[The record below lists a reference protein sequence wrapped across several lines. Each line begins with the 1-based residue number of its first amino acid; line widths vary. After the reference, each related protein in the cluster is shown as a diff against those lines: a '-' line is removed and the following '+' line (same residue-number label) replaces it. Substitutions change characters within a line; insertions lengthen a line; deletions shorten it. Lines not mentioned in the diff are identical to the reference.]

1 MKQTP
6 KLEWNDL
13 NYLIDKL
20 NKLFEEITTVSRP
33 TAQKAEE
40 GSFSPPIDIYETED
54 ELVIAAELP
63 GVSDEDISITVKD
76 NILTMEGERRF
87 EKNIQEER
95 YRRIERIY
103 GPFKKA
109 FSLADN
115 IDAEQVEAQLQDG
128 VLYIHLP
135 KKAVSPNKEIE
146 IEIKD

>member
-20 NKLFEEITTVSRP
+20 NKLFEEITTVGRP

-76 NILTMEGERRF
+76 NILTMEGERKF

>member
-6 KLEWNDL
+6 KPEWNDL
-13 NYLIDKL
+13 NYLIDKV
-20 NKLFEEITTVSRP
+20 NKLFEEITTVGRT
-33 TAQKAEE
+33 TAQKVEE
-40 GSFSPPIDIYETED
+40 GSFSPPMDIYETEN
-54 ELVIAAELP
+54 ELVIAAEVP

-76 NILTMEGERRF
+76 NILTVEGERRF

-103 GPFKKA
+103 GPFKKS
-109 FSLADN
+109 FTLSDN
-115 IDAEQVEAQLQDG
+115 INAEQVMAQLQDG

-135 KKAVSPNKEIE
+135 KKSVPSNKEIE